1 MNKLNVALALAAGL
15 LGGLLTCYIGPPS
28 AFAQNQAPVAKEIR
42 AQSFTLVDS
51 SNRTIG
57 TFTSDADGPP
67 PVAVQPPPGGGI
79 APLTPRRDR
88 PSSRSRIVLRDSDG
102 REIWSAGEAQIRPLS
117 QR

>member
-1 MNKLNVALALAAGL
+1 MNKPLTVVLALGGGL
-15 LGGLLTCYIGPPS
+15 LGGLLTRYIGPPS
-28 AFAQNQAPVAKEIR
+28 AFAQNQAPATKEIR

-67 PVAVQPPPGGGI
+67 APPPPPGGGI

-88 PSSRSRIVLRDSDG
+88 PSWRSRIVLRDSDG

>member
-1 MNKLNVALALAAGL
+1 MKGGEALQMNRPLTVVLALGGGL
-15 LGGLLTCYIGPPS
+15 LGGLLTRYIGPPS

-51 SNRTIG
+51 SNR
-57 TFTSDADGPP
+57 
-67 PVAVQPPPGGGI
+67 
-79 APLTPRRDR
+79 
-88 PSSRSRIVLRDSDG
+88 SRIVLRDSDG